1 MNSEVIA
8 VAVLAIMI
16 TAVLVVHLFR
26 HYRKPPPEFDGGFR
40 HEHPRVTTTIYSQH
54 IKNEDHP

>member
-1 MNSEVIA
+1 MTDVLA

-16 TAVLVVHLFR
+16 TAVFAVHLFR

-40 HEHPRVTTTIYSQH
+40 HNHPRVTTTIYSKH
-54 IKNEDHP
+54 INEKDD